1 MEWRATGRFSPES
14 GKYDLPETC
23 PKLQSRETTGERDWK
38 LGDGYEAGFTPQVR
52 NDGEHGLEGT
62 EMKR

>member
-1 MEWRATGRFSPES
+1 MSQVTKQGDNRRQTGSWEMVTRRVSHP
-14 GKYDLPETC
+14 
-23 PKLQSRETTGERDWK
+23 R
-38 LGDGYEAGFTPQVR
+38 VR